1 MGRRLALIAVL
12 CVTTVV
18 LGATPAVAA
27 GGGPGDYAACVIT
40 IDPATFAGGSVVTV
54 AGSGLQPNL
63 TTPIELD
70 GEAIG
75 EVLTDDTGA
84 FSTEITIP
92 AGVAPGAHT
101 ITVGCDAQ
109 GNVSTTDIT
118 ITTGAPPPPG
128 GTDGIGSPL
137 PRTGSDSTEP
147 LVVLGAVAVLGGAA
161 FVLAGR
167 RRRSA
172 HVDG

>member
-1 MGRRLALIAVL
+1 MGRRLA
-12 CVTTVV
+12 VV
-18 LGATPAVAA
+18 AALAALTAMLGSAPGAAA
-27 GGGPGDYAACVIT
+27 GGGSGDYAACVIT

-54 AGSGLQPNL
+54 AGSGLEPSL

-70 GEAIG
+70 GDVIG
-75 EVLTDDTGA
+75 EVLTDETGA

-92 AGVAPGAHT
+92 VGVAPGDHT

-109 GNVSTTDIT
+109 GNVSSTDIT

-137 PRTGSDSTEP
+137 PRTGSDSTQP

-172 HVDG
+172 HADV